1 MSVEFYGGSP
11 GKLDSR
17 ALNRE
22 TLSRW
27 TGRITC
33 CHDIIC
39 IIIMLLYYYVILY
52 MILLYYHIAL
62 YYIIILLDSIRLHVV
77 AILRRLPRELL
88 VGGLGVLLLMTTTN
102 YYS

>member
-1 MSVEFYGGSP
+1 
-11 GKLDSR
+11 
-17 ALNRE
+17 
-22 TLSRW
+22 
-27 TGRITC
+27 
-33 CHDIIC
+33 
-39 IIIMLLYYYVILY
+39 